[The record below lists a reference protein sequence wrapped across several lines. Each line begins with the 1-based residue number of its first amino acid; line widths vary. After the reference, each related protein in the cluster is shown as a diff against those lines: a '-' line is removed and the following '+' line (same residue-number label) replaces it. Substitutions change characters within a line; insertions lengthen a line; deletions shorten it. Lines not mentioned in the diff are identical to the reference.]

1 MTIED
6 LVKLIIAITSGGL
19 LVKILDWVRDAR
31 QGHLQKRRAEVD
43 AAIAERDKAR
53 TERDV
58 AIARVGWLER
68 WVRIL
73 EEHASLVRRR
83 YIDAPCTDPDDLDA
97 YPSRPDRDKP

>member
-53 TERDV
+53 VERDV

-73 EEHASLVRRR
+73 EEALALARRR
-83 YIDAPCTDPDDLDA
+83 FIDAPCTDPDELDP
-97 YPSRPDRDKP
+97 YPSRPDRDTS